1 MRRPDALAPRHAAA
15 ELASALREA
24 GIRVPVQRGGPE
36 PRSGV
41 VGLGSLWPAEARRLA
56 QLVRTGTKRTLK
68 AARALRDV
76 FDAYRLD
83 LSGIQVRA
91 GRIAL
96 GTASPATAER
106 LARLLGGG
114 RPDPDAPPAPPAP
127 LDAARVA
134 ERLRDAVAAT
144 TGEDALDVHVRET
157 ADGETELALGS
168 IDATAAQCLVTALR
182 F

>member
-1 MRRPDALAPRHAAA
+1 MRRPDALAPRYAAA

-41 VGLGSLWPAEARRLA
+41 VGLGSLSPAEARRLA

-76 FDAYRLD
+76 LDAYRLD

-106 LARLLGGG
+106 LARLLGAA
-114 RPDPDAPPAPPAP
+114 RPDPDTPPAP

-144 TGEDALDVHVRET
+144 TGGDALDVHVRET
-157 ADGETELALGS
+157 ADGKTELALGS
-168 IDATAAQCLVTALR
+168 IDATAAQRLVTALR